1 MLRRTGKGAEARRLA
16 DLIVTQERL
25 VDARLKAIALEEAA
39 AFATRFGEKLFSSAP
54 NMEKRII
61 RSLVSQ

>member
-1 MLRRTGKGAEARRLA
+1 M
-16 DLIVTQERL
+16 
-25 VDARLKAIALEEAA
+25 DARLKAIALEEAA